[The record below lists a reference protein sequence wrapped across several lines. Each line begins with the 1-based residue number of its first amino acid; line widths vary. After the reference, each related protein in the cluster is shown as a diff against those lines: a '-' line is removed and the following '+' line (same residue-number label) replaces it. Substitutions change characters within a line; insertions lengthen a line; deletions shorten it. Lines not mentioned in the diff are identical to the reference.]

1 MFSICSRTPGSRQ
14 PSPAEENLPRPPT
27 LLDPSQHTGFPPH
40 AFNHMLGA
48 AGMDHPG
55 NNSGT
60 GGPGAPGQQMN
71 STFAH
76 HQMPQMNQ
84 LQPPV
89 MNGVGGMQMAQVSS
103 KSEYFSNAFV
113 CF

>member
-1 MFSICSRTPGSRQ
+1 
-14 PSPAEENLPRPPT
+14 
-27 LLDPSQHTGFPPH
+27 
-40 AFNHMLGA
+40 MLGA
-48 AGMDHPG
+48 TGMDHPG
-55 NNSGT
+55 SNSGT

-103 KSEYFSNAFV
+103 SSRYLFKKFLPTNGIVF
-113 CF
+113 FRF